1 MEFFVNID
9 GKLKMTKEKIDKPF
23 LAIMTVQQL
32 HDCKEQIPYYKEL
45 LHSLGSIRYCKGQI
59 YKDCIIGTFMQANKY
74 DNKSNQIAFGF
85 YLSESSL
92 LLIEDVGD
100 LKAYIEKKFEY
111 FENIAKPSEVLL
123 NIMQSM
129 IEDDVLY
136 LSHVESQ
143 LEKNIDQLDH
153 SDSMPMIDF
162 VSQYRRKMSKLNL
175 YYQQLINIGVLFQS
189 KICSQYIDDS
199 SNWQMFTLQNERLQ
213 QYVELLKD
221 DINQLNQTYQSKQ
234 QIQQNKIMGVLT
246 IVTTIF
252 LPLNLLVGWYGM
264 NFSTMKELDWQYG
277 YPLVIILSIIIVV
290 CEIIYFKKKKLF

>member
-1 MEFFVNID
+1 
-9 GKLKMTKEKIDKPF
+9 
-23 LAIMTVQQL
+23 
-32 HDCKEQIPYYKEL
+32 
-45 LHSLGSIRYCKGQI
+45 
-59 YKDCIIGTFMQANKY
+59 MQ
-74 DNKSNQIAFGF
+74 
-85 YLSESSL
+85 
-92 LLIEDVGD
+92 
-100 LKAYIEKKFEY
+100 
-111 FENIAKPSEVLL
+111 
-123 NIMQSM
+123 
-129 IEDDVLY
+129 
-136 LSHVESQ
+136 
-143 LEKNIDQLDH
+143 
-153 SDSMPMIDF
+153 MIDF

>member
-1 MEFFVNID
+1 
-9 GKLKMTKEKIDKPF
+9 
-23 LAIMTVQQL
+23 
-32 HDCKEQIPYYKEL
+32 
-45 LHSLGSIRYCKGQI
+45 
-59 YKDCIIGTFMQANKY
+59 MQANKY

-153 SDSMPMIDF
+153 SDSMQMIDF